1 MEADDLKMPVGYWF
15 MLAALFS
22 FAAMGIIHKI
32 GDRYACDPL
41 HIALFTMA
49 SACALSVIYVVVAE
63 SASLYSWKTGI
74 PLIALP
80 FGACAA
86 AALWLFQRGLRYG
99 RIATSW
105 LLINLSAAIPTFL
118 SVVVYRE
125 PLNLRKV
132 SVLILIMASLV
143 LLWWDRKQDRAKG
156 ERIAVEAAHSSVG
169 EV

>member
-1 MEADDLKMPVGYWF
+1 MSAGYWF

-49 SACALSVIYVVVAE
+49 SACALSVVSVVVTQPV
-63 SASLYSWKTGI
+63 SLHSWKNTV
-74 PLIALP
+74 PLVALP

-105 LLINLSAAIPTFL
+105 LLINLSAAIPTVL
-118 SVVVYRE
+118 SVVVYHE
-125 PLNLRKV
+125 KLSVRKI
-132 SVLILIMASLV
+132 SVLLLIIASLV
-143 LLWWDRKQDRAKG
+143 LLWWDRKQDRAKAQQT
-156 ERIAVEAAHSSVG
+156 AVEGVHSSVG
-169 EV
+169 EVE

>member
-1 MEADDLKMPVGYWF
+1 MPVGYWL

-32 GDRYACDPL
+32 GDRYACNPL

-49 SACALSVIYVVVAE
+49 TSFVFSTIYVVTAQQ
-63 SASLYSWKTGI
+63 ASLASWKTAV

-105 LLINLSAAIPTFL
+105 LLINLSSAIPTVL
-118 SVVVYRE
+118 SVVVYHE
-125 PLNLRKV
+125 PLSLRKV
-132 SVLILIMASLV
+132 SVLALIVASLV
-143 LLWWDRKQDRAKG
+143 LLWWDRKQDSAKG
-156 ERIAVEAAHSSVG
+156 ERPVMETIDVPIG
-169 EV
+169 EVE

>member
-1 MEADDLKMPVGYWF
+1 MPVGYWF

-49 SACALSVIYVVVAE
+49 SACTLSMVSVVVTQPV
-63 SASLYSWKTGI
+63 SLHSWKAAV

-105 LLINLSAAIPTFL
+105 LLINLSAAIPTLL

-125 PLNLRKV
+125 KLSVRKV
-132 SVLILIMASLV
+132 SVLLLIIASLV
-143 LLWWDRKQDRAKG
+143 LLWWDRKQDRAKAQ
-156 ERIAVEAAHSSVG
+156 RTAVEGVHSSVG
-169 EV
+169 EVE

>member
-1 MEADDLKMPVGYWF
+1 MEHLFPMSVGYWF

-22 FAAMGIIHKI
+22 FGAMGIVHKM
-32 GDRYACDPL
+32 GDRRACNPL

-49 SACALSVIYVVVAE
+49 TASVLSVIYLVVAHRT
-63 SASLYSWKTGI
+63 SLNSWKTAV

-105 LLINLSAAIPTFL
+105 LLINLSAAIPTVL

-125 PLNLRKV
+125 PMKPRKV
-132 SVLILIMASLV
+132 SILLLVVASLV
-143 LLWWDRKQDRAKG
+143 LLWWDRRQDQAKG
-156 ERIAVEAAHSSVG
+156 EELAIKNTSNAVH
-169 EV
+169 EVK

>member
-1 MEADDLKMPVGYWF
+1 
-15 MLAALFS
+15 
-22 FAAMGIIHKI
+22 
-32 GDRYACDPL
+32 
-41 HIALFTMA
+41 MA
-49 SACALSVIYVVVAE
+49 SACALSVIYVAVAQR
-63 SASLYSWKTGI
+63 ASLYSWKTAV

-80 FGACAA
+80 FGGCAA

-125 PLNLRKV
+125 PLSLRKV
-132 SVLILIMASLV
+132 SVLLLIMASLV

-156 ERIAVEAAHSSVG
+156 EHTGVETVHRSVG
-169 EV
+169 EVQ

>member
-1 MEADDLKMPVGYWF
+1 MSAGYWF

-49 SACALSVIYVVVAE
+49 SACVLSVISVVVTQPV
-63 SASLYSWKTGI
+63 SLQSWRI
-74 PLIALP
+74 AVPLVALP

-105 LLINLSAAIPTFL
+105 LLINLSAAIPTLL
-118 SVVVYRE
+118 SVVVYHE
-125 PLNLRKV
+125 KLSARKI
-132 SVLILIMASLV
+132 SVLLLIIASLV
-143 LLWWDRKQDRAKG
+143 LLWWDRKQDRART
-156 ERIAVEAAHSSVG
+156 ERTVVEGVPSSLG
-169 EV
+169 EVE